1 MRLLFI
7 RHAVAEDR
15 EIHDGNDLLREL
27 SEKGRERA
35 HIVCKMLASYY
46 GTPTY
51 IFTSTAL
58 RAVQTAEIVSKHFG
72 VNVNESEAL
81 LPGAN
86 IESFKQLLAP
96 YYKKDS
102 TVIIVGH
109 EPDFSFIIS
118 ALISSEDVAIS
129 VKKASCIE
137 IEIDEKFYGE
147 LKASIPP
154 KFLMHFTTKEIDDT
168 V

>member
-7 RHAVAEDR
+7 RHAIAEDR
-15 EIHDGNDLLREL
+15 EIHDGNDLQREL
-27 SEKGRERA
+27 SEKGKERA
-35 HIVCKMLASYY
+35 DIVSKMLASYY
-46 GTPTY
+46 GAPTY

-58 RAVQTAEIVSKHFG
+58 RATQTAEITGKHFG
-72 VNVNESEAL
+72 VTVNQTEAL

-86 IESFKQLLAP
+86 IEGFQQLLAP
-96 YYKKDS
+96 YYKKES
-102 TVIIVGH
+102 TAVIVGH

-129 VKKASCIE
+129 VKKSSCIE

-154 KFLMHFTTKEIDDT
+154 KFLMHFATKETDDT